1 MQNIIPNPILSKGNK
16 ASNGRMNIED
26 TPVVHTHSF
35 PPIESDNSSI
45 LILGT
50 MPGKASLQAQQYYAH
65 PRNAFWKI
73 ISEILGVNAEN
84 TYEVRTSSIVKARI
98 ALWDVLKSCTR
109 EGSLD
114 SNIAN
119 DTIVLN
125 DIASFFNNHS
135 HIHKVYFNGAKAEI
149 LYMRHVQPSLRNC
162 SSIEYIRLPSTSP
175 ANAAI
180 SYDQKLEAWKAIACC
195 AQSSL

>member
-1 MQNIIPNPILSKGNK
+1 
-16 ASNGRMNIED
+16 MNIEG
-26 TPVVHTHSF
+26 TPVVHIHSF

-50 MPGKASLQAQQYYAH
+50 MPSKASLQAQQYYAH

-73 ISEILGVNAEN
+73 VGEILGVNTVS
-84 TYEVRTSSIVKARI
+84 TYEAKTSLIIAARI

-114 SNIAN
+114 SNIKN
-119 DTIVLN
+119 DTIILN
-125 DIASFFNNHS
+125 DIASFLNNHS
-135 HIHKVYFNGAKAEI
+135 HIHRVCFNGAKAES
-149 LYMRHVQPSLRNC
+149 LYMKHVLPLLRISLN
-162 SSIEYIRLPSTSP
+162 IEYIRLPSTSP

-180 SYDQKLEAWKAIACC
+180 SFNEKLQAWKAITC
-195 AQSSL
+195 

>member
-1 MQNIIPNPILSKGNK
+1 MHI
-16 ASNGRMNIED
+16 
-26 TPVVHTHSF
+26 HSF

-50 MPGKASLQAQQYYAH
+50 MPSKASLQAQQYYAH

-73 ISEILGVNAEN
+73 ISEILGVNAVN
-84 TYEVRTSSIVKARI
+84 TYEARAASIVAARI

-114 SNIAN
+114 SNIKN
-119 DTIVLN
+119 DTIILN

-135 HIHKVYFNGAKAEI
+135 HMHRVCFNGAKAEG
-149 LYMRHVQPSLRNC
+149 LYMKHVLPLLRTSLD
-162 SSIEYIRLPSTSP
+162 IEYIRLPSTSP

-180 SYDQKLEAWKAIACC
+180 SFNEKLEAWKAIAC
-195 AQSSL
+195 